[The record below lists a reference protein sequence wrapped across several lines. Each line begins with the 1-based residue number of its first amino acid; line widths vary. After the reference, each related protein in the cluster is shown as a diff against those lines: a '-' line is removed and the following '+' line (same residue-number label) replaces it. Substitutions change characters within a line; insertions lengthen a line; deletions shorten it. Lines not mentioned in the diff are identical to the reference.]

1 MLNPYVCF
9 MIISTAVNVL
19 ILIYAAAV
27 TDSQRSPFLI
37 LSSVCTFLYSF
48 GYLLEITS
56 PTLASAFAGVRVQKM
71 GSPFI
76 VVLNYLFIR
85 DVYEEKRL
93 GPFGYFLIFAL
104 PVFNLFAAQAFPF
117 IKLHYTRIEYFWDG
131 MVANCQGEL
140 GVVGALAIAYHFV
153 IVSLTIFRIVRHLK
167 GESKKHRNQSLCLLL
182 SILIPLFVNIYHT
195 LSYNRLRIDLNP
207 FAVSVGLMLILYSVR
222 RQNLLNVVPLARTQ
236 VIESMA
242 DAFIVCGSDFSYLDA
257 NRAAKRLFPKLKS
270 FLPGEIINEV
280 NQFKGKNELDLE
292 INGEKRFY
300 QVTKT
305 DILKN
310 NKNSGICIVFH
321 DITDKE
327 NQLKAMYDK
336 ATIDSMMNIYT
347 RAAFLDIARF
357 RLDDEKAKN
366 RSFALLMIDL
376 DHFKLVNDTYGHP
389 CGDAVLAAVASL
401 VKEHVRKGD
410 IVGRY
415 GGEEITVLLEDIM
428 VSDLLIVVEDLRTII
443 EKTVISYGESRL
455 KITISIGMAHFP
467 AGTEYSL
474 KDMFLCADSA
484 LYKAKNGGR
493 NKACLYEE

>member
-1 MLNPYVCF
+1 

-27 TDSQRSPFLI
+27 PDSQRSPFLI

-56 PTLASAFAGVRVQKM
+56 PTLTSAFAGVRVQKM

-93 GPFGYFLIFAL
+93 GPFGYLLIFAL
-104 PVFNLFAAQAFPF
+104 PVFNLFTAQTFPF
-117 IKLHYTRIEYFWDG
+117 VKLHYTRIEYFWDG
-131 MVANCQGEL
+131 MIANCQGEL
-140 GVVGALAIAYHFV
+140 GIVGALAIAYHFV
-153 IVSLTIFRIVRHLK
+153 IVSLTIFRIIRHLN
-167 GESKKHRNQSLCLLL
+167 GESKRHRHQSFCLLFSL
-182 SILIPLFVNIYHT
+182 LIPLFINIYHT

-222 RQNLLNVVPLARTQ
+222 RQNLLNVVPLARAQ

-242 DAFIVCGSDFSYLDA
+242 DAFIVCGNDFSFLDA
-257 NRAAKRLFPKLKS
+257 NQAAKSLFPRLKS
-270 FLPGEIINEV
+270 LLYGEIINEV
-280 NQFKGKNELDLE
+280 NQLEGKNELDLQ
-292 INGEKRFY
+292 INGENRFY

-305 DILKN
+305 DILKKGKTN
-310 NKNSGICIVFH
+310 GICIVFH

-327 NQLKAMYDK
+327 NQLKALYDK
-336 ATIDSMMNIYT
+336 ATIDSLMNIYT
-347 RAAFLDIARF
+347 RAAFFDIARF
-357 RLDDEKAKN
+357 MLGAEKVKN

-376 DHFKLVNDTYGHP
+376 DHFKKVNDTYGHP
-389 CGDAVLAAVASL
+389 CGDAVLAAAASL
-401 VKEHVRKGD
+401 VKENVRKED

-415 GGEEITVLLEDIM
+415 GGEELTVLLEDIT
-428 VSDLLIVVEDLRTII
+428 VSDLLTTVEDLRMIV
-443 EKTVISYGESRL
+443 EKTVIFHGKNRL
-455 KITISIGMAHFP
+455 KITISVGMAHFP

-474 KDMFLCADSA
+474 EDMIFRADSA

-493 NKACLYEE
+493 NKACLYKE